1 MGGSRTGPF
10 CGTEEVAS
18 LCPVRDWWDQRS
30 ALAQRAE
37 AELEMLRFS
46 LVGKQG
52 HWTRSEDIRG
62 TAHVRGAEVREAR
75 LRWLGM
81 SRGETVDIVEA
92 KNQALKALPG
102 EPSPQ
107 AGGGREDRHDHE
119 RREQQ
124 PAGHTCPQR
133 HGRTSRGRLKTLRR
147 W

>member
-10 CGTEEVAS
+10 CGTEEMAS

-75 LRWLGM
+75 LRW
-81 SRGETVDIVEA
+81 
-92 KNQALKALPG
+92 
-102 EPSPQ
+102 
-107 AGGGREDRHDHE
+107 
-119 RREQQ
+119 
-124 PAGHTCPQR
+124 AGHVQR
-133 HGRTSRGRLKTLRR
+133 RDGGYSGRRMLRLAWGAVFSVMGLEV
-147 W
+147 WLPVVS